1 MKAAEGTVDPLRQ
14 KLDPSSGLGM
24 PAHITVLYP
33 FAPPV
38 SITESFAQR
47 LGDLFGR
54 AKPFDFSLS
63 EIGWFDKRVMYLTP
77 TPGAPFVDLTA
88 RIAAEFPEYPPYGG
102 RFDEIIPHLT
112 IGEGARPG
120 RMRRAGHRLESLL
133 PISAVASEVWLM
145 APEPSGRWGVR
156 QRFTLGRSHL

>member
-1 MKAAEGTVDPLRQ
+1 MQAAEATVHPLRR

-33 FAPPV
+33 FAPPA

-54 AKPFDFSLS
+54 AEPFDFSLS

-77 TPGAPFVDLTA
+77 SPGAPFVDLTA
-88 RIAAEFPEYPPYGG
+88 RIAAEFPDYPPYGG
-102 RFDEIIPHLT
+102 RFDEISPHLT
-112 IGEGARPG
+112 VGEGARPG
-120 RMRRAGHRLESLL
+120 RMRRAGRRLEPLL
-133 PISAVASEVWLM
+133 PIRAVATEVWLM
-145 APEPSGRWGVR
+145 APETSGRWGPR
-156 QRFTLGRSHL
+156 QKFMLGTNHP